1 MPRVKVCGFTRE
13 EDVAMAIDAG
23 VDAVGAIVDVPVE
36 TPREISRAHARGLF
50 DGVPPFVTT
59 VLVTMSETVDAALEL
74 VERVRPDALQVHAG
88 LSPDEVADLTAA
100 IDADVI
106 VAVDAGSADS
116 AREYATVADAVL
128 VDSTDESGAGGT
140 GRVHDWERTRSL
152 RDELDAPLVL
162 AGGLTPGLVGAAIE
176 TVDPYAVD
184 VASGVESDGGIKD
197 WAAVADFVRAARSAE
212 P

>member
-1 MPRVKVCGFTRE
+1 MARVKICGFTRE

-36 TPREISRAHARGLF
+36 TPREISPAHARRLF
-50 DGVPPFVTT
+50 DGVTPFVTT
-59 VLVTMSETVDAALEL
+59 VLVTMPESVEAAREL
-74 VERVRPDALQVHAG
+74 VAAVDPDALQVHSG
-88 LSPDEVADLTAA
+88 LTPAEVGELAA
-100 IDADVI
+100 AVDVDVV
-106 VAVDAGSADS
+106 VAVDASATDS
-116 AREYATVADAVL
+116 ARRYATVADAIV

-152 RDELDAPLVL
+152 RDELDVPLVL
-162 AGGLTPGLVGAAIE
+162 AGGLTPDRVADAID

-184 VASGVESDGGIKD
+184 VASGVESVGGIKD
-197 WAAVADFVRAARSAE
+197 RVAVTDFVRAARSAA